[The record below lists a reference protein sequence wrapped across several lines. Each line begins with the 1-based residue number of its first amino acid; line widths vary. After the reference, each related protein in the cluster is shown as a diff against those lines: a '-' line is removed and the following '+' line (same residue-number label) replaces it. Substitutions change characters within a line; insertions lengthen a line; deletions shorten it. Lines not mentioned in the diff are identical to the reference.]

1 MPEVAVRPHVRKFWY
16 KRHQVAWRRFELR
29 AAREYCQRRPCFI
42 CDQFRKCEHRE
53 AAIIDAEV
61 ERTWKTAKR
70 V

>member
-1 MPEVAVRPHVRKFWY
+1 MRVIIQRRTLD
-16 KRHQVAWRRFELR
+16 RLQVSWSRWEKQ
-29 AAREYCQRRPCFI
+29 AANQYCRRRPCFI
-42 CDQFRKCEHRE
+42 CGQFRKCEHRE